1 MRFSAPILCL
11 SVNRFAI
18 SAGHFGAAAPSHHRL
33 SLPSRAERTGRAK
46 IDMAMAEAPLYPQ
59 VIVGYVETERGED
72 ARVLAERIVER
83 DGGELK
89 IIHVER
95 GSPADALQALAER
108 GDADLIVLGST
119 HHAHLGA
126 VAPGSVAEHLLHG
139 ARCRLV
145 IAPKGYA
152 AADHSQDRLRVAAV
166 GYNGMAESY
175 AALEEAARLASK
187 FGGSL
192 RVIAVAT
199 PVPGMGAAAA
209 AQAGAEAG
217 PDFQTQLNQAVAGLP
232 GELRALPVFERG
244 DPVEKLLEA
253 AEMGV
258 DLLVLG
264 SRGFGPVMR
273 LLLGSV
279 SSRVIR
285 EAPCPVLVVPRPA

>member
-1 MRFSAPILCL
+1 
-11 SVNRFAI
+11 
-18 SAGHFGAAAPSHHRL
+18 
-33 SLPSRAERTGRAK
+33 
-46 IDMAMAEAPLYPQ
+46 MAEALPIYPK
-59 VIVGYVETERGED
+59 VVVGYVESERGED

-89 IIHVER
+89 VIHVEK

-119 HHAHLGA
+119 HHAHIGS
-126 VAPGSVAEHLLHG
+126 VAPGAVAEHLLHG

-145 IAPKGYA
+145 IAPKGYG

-166 GYNGMAESY
+166 GFDGMAESY
-175 AALEEAARLASK
+175 AALDEAAKLATK

-192 RVIAVAT
+192 RVVGVAT
-199 PVPGMGAAAA
+199 PVPAMGAGA
-209 AQAGAEAG
+209 AQAAGAESG
-217 PDFQTQLNQAVAGLP
+217 PDFQTQLNNAVAELP
-232 GELRALPVFERG
+232 PELRALPVFERG
-244 DPVEKLLEA
+244 DPVQKLLEA
-253 AEMGV
+253 AEMGI

-273 LLLGSV
+273 LLIGSV

-285 EAPCPVLVVPRPA
+285 EASCPVLVVPRPA

>member
-1 MRFSAPILCL
+1 
-11 SVNRFAI
+11 
-18 SAGHFGAAAPSHHRL
+18 
-33 SLPSRAERTGRAK
+33 
-46 IDMAMAEAPLYPQ
+46 MASEPLYKD
-59 VIVGYVETERGED
+59 VVVGYAEGEPGED

-89 IIHVER
+89 VIRVEK
-95 GSPADALQALAER
+95 GSPADVLQGLAER
-108 GDADLIVLGST
+108 GEADLVVLGST
-119 HHAHLGA
+119 HHAHVGS

-152 AADHSQDRLRVAAV
+152 RADHSEDRLRIAAV
-166 GYNGMAESY
+166 GFDGMAESY
-175 AALEEAARLASK
+175 AALEEAAKLASK

-192 RVIAVAT
+192 RVIGVAT
-199 PVPGMGAAAA
+199 PVPAMGTAAA
-209 AQAGAEAG
+209 AQAGADAG
-217 PDFQTQLNQAVAGLP
+217 PDFQTRLNEAVAQLP
-232 GELRALPVFERG
+232 PEVRALPVFERG
-244 DPVEKLLEA
+244 DPVRKLLEA

-273 LLLGSV
+273 LLIGSV

-285 EAPCPVLVVPRPA
+285 EAPCPVMVVPRPG

>member
-1 MRFSAPILCL
+1 
-11 SVNRFAI
+11 
-18 SAGHFGAAAPSHHRL
+18 
-33 SLPSRAERTGRAK
+33 
-46 IDMAMAEAPLYPQ
+46 MAEAPIYPK
-59 VIVGYVETERGED
+59 VVVGYLENERGED

-89 IIHVER
+89 VVHVEK
-95 GSPADALQALAER
+95 GSPADALQGLAEQ
-108 GDADLIVLGST
+108 GEADLIVLGST
-119 HHAHLGA
+119 HHAHVGS

-152 AADHSQDRLRVAAV
+152 DADHSQDRLRVAAV
-166 GYNGMAESY
+166 GFDGMAESH
-175 AALEEAARLASK
+175 AALDEAAKLAAK

-209 AQAGAEAG
+209 AQAGAEPG
-217 PDFQTQLNQAVAGLP
+217 PDFQAQLYEAVAQLP
-232 GELRALPVFERG
+232 EELRALPVLERG
-244 DPVEKLLEA
+244 DPVQKLLEA

-273 LLLGSV
+273 LLIGSV

-285 EAPCPVLVVPRPA
+285 KASCPVLVVPRPGQWVG

>member
-1 MRFSAPILCL
+1 MAVGPPIY
-11 SVNRFAI
+11 A
-18 SAGHFGAAAPSHHRL
+18 
-33 SLPSRAERTGRAK
+33 
-46 IDMAMAEAPLYPQ
+46 Q
-59 VIVGYVETERGED
+59 VVVGYDETERGHD
-72 ARVLAERIVER
+72 ARALAELIAER

-89 IIHVER
+89 VLHVEK
-95 GSPADALQALAER
+95 GSPADALQALAEK
-108 GDADLIVLGST
+108 GEADLIVLGST
-119 HHAHLGA
+119 HRAHAGS

-139 ARCRLV
+139 AKCRLV

-152 AADHSQDRLRVAAV
+152 QADHSEDRLRVAAV
-166 GYNGMAESY
+166 GFDGMAESH
-175 AALEEAARLASK
+175 AALEEAAKLVAK

-199 PVPGMGAAAA
+199 PVPPMAAGAA
-209 AQAGAEAG
+209 AQAGAESG
-217 PDFQTQLNQAVAGLP
+217 PDFQTQLNDAVAALP
-232 GELRALPVFERG
+232 PELRALPVYERG

-273 LLLGSV
+273 LLIGSV

>member
-1 MRFSAPILCL
+1 
-11 SVNRFAI
+11 
-18 SAGHFGAAAPSHHRL
+18 
-33 SLPSRAERTGRAK
+33 
-46 IDMAMAEAPLYPQ
+46 MAMADAPPIYPK
-59 VIVGYVETERGED
+59 VVVGYLENERGED

-89 IIHVER
+89 VIHVEK
-95 GSPADALQALAER
+95 GSPADALQALAES
-108 GDADLIVLGST
+108 GEADLIVLGST
-119 HHAHLGA
+119 HHAHLGS
-126 VAPGSVAEHLLHG
+126 VSPGSVAEHLLHG

-152 AADHSQDRLRVAAV
+152 RADHSQDRLRVAAV
-166 GYNGMAESY
+166 GFDGMAESF
-175 AALEEAARLASK
+175 AALDEAARLASK

-192 RVIAVAT
+192 RVIGVAT
-199 PVPGMGAAAA
+199 PVPAMGAAAA
-209 AQAGAEAG
+209 AQAGGEAG
-217 PDFQTQLNQAVAGLP
+217 PDFQTQLRDAVAELP
-232 GELRALPVFERG
+232 PELRALAVFERG
-244 DPVEKLLEA
+244 DPAEKLLDA

-279 SSRVIR
+279 SARVIR

>member
-1 MRFSAPILCL
+1 
-11 SVNRFAI
+11 
-18 SAGHFGAAAPSHHRL
+18 
-33 SLPSRAERTGRAK
+33 
-46 IDMAMAEAPLYPQ
+46 MAEAPPIYSK
-59 VIVGYVETERGED
+59 VVVGYVENERGED

-89 IIHVER
+89 VIHVEK

-119 HHAHLGA
+119 HHAHIGS
-126 VAPGSVAEHLLHG
+126 VAPGAVAEHLLHG

-145 IAPKGYA
+145 IAPKGYGA
-152 AADHSQDRLRVAAV
+152 VDHSQDRLRVAAV
-166 GYNGMAESY
+166 GFDGMAESY
-175 AALEEAARLASK
+175 SALDEAAKLATK

-192 RVIAVAT
+192 RVVGVAT
-199 PVPGMGAAAA
+199 PVPAIGAGA
-209 AQAGAEAG
+209 AQAAGAESG
-217 PDFQTQLNQAVAGLP
+217 PDFQTQLNNAVAELP
-232 GELRALPVFERG
+232 PELRALPVFERG

-273 LLLGSV
+273 LLIGSV

-285 EAPCPVLVVPRPA
+285 EASCPVLVVPRPA

>member
-1 MRFSAPILCL
+1 MPDAPPI
-11 SVNRFAI
+11 
-18 SAGHFGAAAPSHHRL
+18 
-33 SLPSRAERTGRAK
+33 
-46 IDMAMAEAPLYPQ
+46 YPQ
-59 VIVGYVETERGED
+59 VVVGYEENDRGED

-89 IIHVER
+89 IVHVEK
-95 GSPADALQALAER
+95 GSPSDALQALAER
-108 GDADLIVLGST
+108 GEADLIVLGST
-119 HHAHLGA
+119 HRAHIGS

-145 IAPKGYA
+145 IAPKGYGQE
-152 AADHSQDRLRVAAV
+152 DHTEDRLRVAAV
-166 GYNGMAESY
+166 GFDGMAESH
-175 AALEEAARLASK
+175 AALEEAAKLASK

-192 RVIAVAT
+192 RVVGVAT
-199 PVPGMGAAAA
+199 PVPPAGAAAA
-209 AQAGAEAG
+209 SQTGGEAG
-217 PDFQTQLNQAVAGLP
+217 PDFQTQLNDVVAQLP
-232 GELRALPVFERG
+232 RELRALPVYERG

-273 LLLGSV
+273 LLIGSV